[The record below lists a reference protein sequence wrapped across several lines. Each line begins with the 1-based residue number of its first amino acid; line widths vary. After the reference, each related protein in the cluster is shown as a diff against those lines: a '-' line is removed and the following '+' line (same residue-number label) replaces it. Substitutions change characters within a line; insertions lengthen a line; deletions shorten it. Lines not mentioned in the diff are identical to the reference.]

1 MAKTSTKTETAPEP
15 EQEYEPLKPTTP
27 TPLIDQVEAVK
38 DTLRNAIRD
47 LNRLADIVKQTEKQQ
62 RANEKEVETARTVL
76 KKLQQVTI

>member
-1 MAKTSTKTETAPEP
+1 M
-15 EQEYEPLKPTTP
+15 
-27 TPLIDQVEAVK
+27 EAVK